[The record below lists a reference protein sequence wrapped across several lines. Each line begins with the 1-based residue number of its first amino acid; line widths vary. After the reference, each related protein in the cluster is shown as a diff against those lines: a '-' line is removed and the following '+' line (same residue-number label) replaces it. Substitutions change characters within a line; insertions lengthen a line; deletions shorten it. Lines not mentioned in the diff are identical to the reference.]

1 MHGCSGLPRVTGH
14 GTEPLGRHGNR
25 TLGGGA
31 SENRKDGPG
40 AGCAHLFW
48 PEVGTWSPVLCGHSS
63 VTWESP
69 APRVPWCL
77 VKVRQVKGLSG
88 ERVPPVG
95 GWRSLEL
102 CKRQPPP
109 AGQRVWVRPLA
120 GLDGVMW
127 QMWWRDALSPL
138 CGDGAPGHLLPPQDR
153 GFAGGRLFLSR
164 LEPRGP
170 VGRAACLAADF
181 PAHLRALGADPD
193 IRVLRPGGPT
203 RGTPTHLPALA
214 SLPVWLFPPTR
225 SLALARAPLRI
236 QTCVSSHA
244 VWGRG
249 SWSPEGVAGHS
260 WFACRRQ

>member
-120 GLDGVMW
+120 GLGGVTW

-153 GFAGGRLFLSR
+153 GFAGGGCSCRGLS
-164 LEPRGP
+164 P
-170 VGRAACLAADF
+170 VVPWVG
-181 PAHLRALGADPD
+181 LRASPRTFLLTSALSALTLTSGSSVRA
-193 IRVLRPGGPT
+193 VRPGARPLIFQPWPLYQFGFSP
-203 RGTPTHLPALA
+203 RPV
-214 SLPVWLFPPTR
+214 VWL
-225 SLALARAPLRI
+225 
-236 QTCVSSHA
+236 
-244 VWGRG
+244 
-249 SWSPEGVAGHS
+249 
-260 WFACRRQ
+260 